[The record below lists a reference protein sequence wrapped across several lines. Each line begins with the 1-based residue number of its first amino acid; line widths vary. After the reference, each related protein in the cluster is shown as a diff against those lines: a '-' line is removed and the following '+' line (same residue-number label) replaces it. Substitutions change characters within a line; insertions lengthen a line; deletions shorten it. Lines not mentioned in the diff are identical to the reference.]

1 MALNSV
7 ERISVL
13 GAGWLGWP
21 LAKHLQKL
29 GYAVKTSTTTPEKL
43 DLLRA
48 EGLNPTLLQ
57 IDQGQV
63 ELSDPAF
70 FDTDLIILNIP
81 PSRRRPDVEVWYPT
95 QIRAVVEL
103 AQQRG
108 VAKILFVGS
117 TSVYGDVNAEV
128 TEDSVLK
135 PDTASARALIQAE
148 KIVKINYPNESSTIL
163 RMSGLVGGDRKAGRF
178 FAGKRDVPEGNAPV
192 NLVHLDDCIGVIEA
206 LIQQAA
212 WGKLYNVCADDH
224 PRKADYYTAQ
234 AILEGFEPP
243 TFLPDETLRYKV
255 VSNEKVKR
263 ELGYVFKRKAKS
275 EK

>member
-29 GYAVKTSTTTPEKL
+29 GYAVKTSTTTAEKL
-43 DLLRA
+43 DLLHA

-57 IDQGQV
+57 VDQGQV

-95 QIRAVVEL
+95 QIGAIVEL

-108 VAKILFVGS
+108 VTKILFVGS

-128 TEDSVLK
+128 TEESELK

-148 KIVKINYPNESSTIL
+148 RIVKTNYPNDSSTIL
-163 RMSGLVGGDRKAGRF
+163 RMSGLVGGERKAGRF

-206 LIQQAA
+206 LILKEA

-224 PRKADYYTAQ
+224 PRKADYYTTQ

-243 TFLPDETLRYKV
+243 TFLPDDTLRYKV
-255 VSNEKVKR
+255 VSNEKVRR
-263 ELGYVFKRKAKS
+263 ELGYVFKRKVKS

>member
-7 ERISVL
+7 EKISVL

-21 LAKHLQKL
+21 LAKHLQNL
-29 GYAVKTSTTTPEKL
+29 GYVLKTSTTTPEKL
-43 DLLRA
+43 HLLQA
-48 EGLNPTLLQ
+48 EGLNPTLLRV
-57 IDQGQV
+57 DQGQV

-81 PSRRRPDVEVWYPT
+81 PSRRRPDVEVWYPA
-95 QIRAVVEL
+95 QIRAIVEL
-103 AQQRG
+103 ARQRG

-117 TSVYGDVNAEV
+117 TSVYGDVNAVVHE
-128 TEDSVLK
+128 ESDLK
-135 PDTASARALIQAE
+135 PDTASARALIEAE
-148 KIVKINYPNESSTIL
+148 KIVKTNYPNESSTIL

-206 LIQQAA
+206 LIQQKA

-234 AILEGFEPP
+234 AIAEGFEPP
-243 TFLPDETLRYKV
+243 TFLPDDMPRYKV
-255 VSNEKVKR
+255 VSNEKVR
-263 ELGYVFKRKAKS
+263 GELAYVFKRKMKN